1 MRFLHGVNLIFHEAG
16 HTIFLLFGQYLH
28 VLGGSALQVIVPAA
42 CAGSFLIHR
51 QLASFA
57 VALFWTGESITD
69 VAVYM
74 ADAKTRALPLLGGDG
89 VIHDWNYLL
98 GAVGLLNWAGVLATL
113 TFGVGML
120 IILTA
125 LGILVVDLRAA
136 WTRASAGGQAKAW
149 RQP

>member
-1 MRFLHGVNLIFHEAG
+1 
-16 HTIFLLFGQYLH
+16 

-74 ADAKTRALPLLGGDG
+74 ADAKTRTLPLLGGDG

-125 LGILVVDLRAA
+125 LGILVLDLRAA
-136 WTRASAGGQAKAW
+136 WTRASVGGQA
-149 RQP
+149 